1 MSGSYL
7 TNPLAFLV
15 NTIFGLYILCFVLRF
30 MLQLVRADFYNPL
43 SQFLVKITNPLLIP
57 LRRVIPGWGGIDIA
71 SIVVIVLLQLIAQAL
86 VLLIR
91 GVPMLPSTVI
101 ILSLAELV
109 ALVLNI
115 YLVTIIVQVILSWIQ
130 PGSYNPVSSLLY
142 SLNEPVLKPARRL
155 IPPISGI
162 DLSPL
167 VVLLI
172 IQLVKMLI
180 IPPIFQLL
188 R

>member
-1 MSGSYL
+1 
-7 TNPLAFLV
+7 V
-15 NTIFGLYILCFVLRF
+15 
-30 MLQLVRADFYNPL
+30 
-43 SQFLVKITNPLLIP
+43 
-57 LRRVIPGWGGIDIA
+57 
-71 SIVVIVLLQLIAQAL
+71 
-86 VLLIR
+86 
-91 GVPMLPSTVI
+91 
-101 ILSLAELV
+101 AELV